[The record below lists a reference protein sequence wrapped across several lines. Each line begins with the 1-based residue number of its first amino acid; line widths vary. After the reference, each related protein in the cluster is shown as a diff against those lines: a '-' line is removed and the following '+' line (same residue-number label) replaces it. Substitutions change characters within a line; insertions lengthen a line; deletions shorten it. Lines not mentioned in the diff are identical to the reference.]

1 MSEAEGDGP
10 KGLGGWLILV
20 ILGLVISPVRIGY
33 FLATAHLP
41 LFRDGGWSELTT
53 VGTAAYHHLWAPL
66 LIFEIV
72 GNVGS
77 IVLAVVTLVLLVKRS
92 RHTPLLAIAWLSWT
106 AGFVAIDFIV
116 ADFIP
121 AVAAQ
126 ADPDSTKELIRSLVA
141 AGIWIPYFLISKRV
155 KATFVE

>member
-1 MSEAEGDGP
+1 MNEAVSAGP
-10 KGLGGWLILV
+10 KGVGGWLILV
-20 ILGLVISPVRIGY
+20 ILGLVISSIRIAY
-33 FLATAHLP
+33 FLATAYWP

-66 LIFEIV
+66 LVFEIV

-77 IVLAVVTLVLLVKRS
+77 IVLAVVTLMLLVKRS
-92 RHTPLLAIAWLSWT
+92 KHTPRLAIVWLSWT

-121 AVAAQ
+121 EVTAQ
-126 ADPDSTKELIRSLVA
+126 ADPDSTKELI
-141 AGIWIPYFLISKRV
+141 
-155 KATFVE
+155 